1 MNVHSIKA
9 ATNRTVRGRPRT
21 DDKRRLILDAALRV
35 FAERGYHGTAVPEVA
50 QAAKV
55 STGTLYHYFE
65 SKELLVN
72 EVYRDAKTRL
82 RSTLLDELPRLD
94 PYQLDQGKAWFTALW
109 NRLGAFAQAEPD
121 AFRFLEMQD
130 HTPYLDNQSKQLEL
144 SVLAPLWL
152 EGKRLTDRA
161 AGTGD
166 APPVDVAIAL
176 LWGAFVGLIKASRLG
191 YLTLDERSLARAG
204 AACWRMIAPQ
214 LPRAA
219 TDHGA
224 KTGADEAV
232 ERTEGTRGSKPVAVE
247 RPSRARTVD
256 RIAREEKTIGEHAAA
271 ARSGRGSQPVV
282 AEQRGTARGSKPT
295 AVEHDPTRGSKLAA
309 GEPPAGTSTVDRLA
323 DRSARGSRNAA
334 RIADRSSRSR
344 TKVPRSPR
352 TRKG

>member
-9 ATNRTVRGRPRT
+9 ATNRTVRGRPRV

-50 QAAKV
+50 QTAKV

-82 RSTLLDELPRLD
+82 RATLLHELPRLD
-94 PYQLDQGKAWFTALW
+94 PYQLDQGRAWFTALW

-130 HTPYLDNQSKQLEL
+130 HTPYLDNESKQLEL

-161 AGTGD
+161 AGAGD

-219 TDHGA
+219 TESAA
-224 KTGADEAV
+224 KTNAGEAV
-232 ERTEGTRGSKPVAVE
+232 RSAST
-247 RPSRARTVD
+247 
-256 RIAREEKTIGEHAAA
+256 RIAE
-271 ARSGRGSQPVV
+271 
-282 AEQRGTARGSKPT
+282 
-295 AVEHDPTRGSKLAA
+295 
-309 GEPPAGTSTVDRLA
+309 
-323 DRSARGSRNAA
+323 
-334 RIADRSSRSR
+334 RSSRSR

>member
-9 ATNRTVRGRPRT
+9 ATTRTVRGRPRT

-94 PYQLDQGKAWFTALW
+94 PYQLDQGRAWFTALW

-219 TDHGA
+219 DDRENTTGE
-224 KTGADEAV
+224 GAD
-232 ERTEGTRGSKPVAVE
+232 
-247 RPSRARTVD
+247 
-256 RIAREEKTIGEHAAA
+256 
-271 ARSGRGSQPVV
+271 RS
-282 AEQRGTARGSKPT
+282 AEQRGAARGSKPT
-295 AVEHDPTRGSKLAA
+295 AVEHGPTRGSKPGA
-309 GEPPAGTSTVDRLA
+309 GEPPASTVDRIVT
-323 DRSARGSRNAA
+323 DRSPRGSKPIAVERPTAA
-334 RIADRSSRSR
+334 RMVEHIAVERGPTRGSKPAPHDRPAGARTVDRIDRPSRSG

>member
-9 ATNRTVRGRPRT
+9 DSKRTPRGRPLV
-21 DDKRRLILDAALRV
+21 DDKRRRILDAALRV

-50 QAAKV
+50 HAAKV

-82 RSTLLDELPRLD
+82 RSTLLDALPKLD
-94 PYQLDQGKAWFTALW
+94 PYQLDHGRAWFTTLW

-130 HTPYLDNQSKQLEL
+130 HTPYLDNESKKLEL

-161 AGTGD
+161 TAELAERAGSD
-166 APPVDVAIAL
+166 VPPVDVAIAL

-191 YLTLDERSLARAG
+191 YLELDERSLARAG

-214 LPRAA
+214 MPHA
-219 TDHGA
+219 TDAVRA
-224 KTGADEAV
+224 K
-232 ERTEGTRGSKPVAVE
+232 
-247 RPSRARTVD
+247 
-256 RIAREEKTIGEHAAA
+256 
-271 ARSGRGSQPVV
+271 
-282 AEQRGTARGSKPT
+282 
-295 AVEHDPTRGSKLAA
+295 
-309 GEPPAGTSTVDRLA
+309 
-323 DRSARGSRNAA
+323 
-334 RIADRSSRSR
+334 SS
-344 TKVPRSPR
+344 RSPR

>member
-1 MNVHSIKA
+1 M
-9 ATNRTVRGRPRT
+9 RGRPLV
-21 DDKRRLILDAALRV
+21 DDKRRRILDAALRV

-82 RSTLLDELPRLD
+82 RSSLLDALPKLD
-94 PYQLDQGKAWFTALW
+94 PYQMDHGRAWFTALW
-109 NRLGAFAQAEPD
+109 NRLGAFAQAEPE

-130 HTPYLDNQSKQLEL
+130 HTPYLDAESKQLEL

-152 EGKRLTDRA
+152 EGKRLTGLGGADV
-161 AGTGD
+161 
-166 APPVDVAIAL
+166 PPVDVAIAL

-214 LPRAA
+214 LPRA
-219 TDHGA
+219 TEA
-224 KTGADEAV
+224 K
-232 ERTEGTRGSKPVAVE
+232 
-247 RPSRARTVD
+247 
-256 RIAREEKTIGEHAAA
+256 
-271 ARSGRGSQPVV
+271 
-282 AEQRGTARGSKPT
+282 
-295 AVEHDPTRGSKLAA
+295 
-309 GEPPAGTSTVDRLA
+309 
-323 DRSARGSRNAA
+323 
-334 RIADRSSRSR
+334 SS
-344 TKVPRSPR
+344 RSPR

>member
-1 MNVHSIKA
+1 MNVHSVKA
-9 ATNRTVRGRPRT
+9 AATRTVRGRPRV

-82 RSTLLDELPRLD
+82 RTTLLHALPKLD
-94 PYQLDQGKAWFTALW
+94 PYQMDQGRAWFTALW
-109 NRLGAFAQAEPD
+109 TRLGAFAQAEPD

-130 HTPYLDNQSKQLEL
+130 HTPYLDHESKQLEL

-152 EGKRLTDRA
+152 EGKRLTDRT
-161 AGTGD
+161 AGESD

-214 LPRAA
+214 LPRAS
-219 TDHGA
+219 G
-224 KTGADEAV
+224 
-232 ERTEGTRGSKPVAVE
+232 
-247 RPSRARTVD
+247 SRARLDDNVLTVGSTSTELEGIGD
-256 RIAREEKTIGEHAAA
+256 GAPTRTTDRNPTRIAT
-271 ARSGRGSQPVV
+271 
-282 AEQRGTARGSKPT
+282 
-295 AVEHDPTRGSKLAA
+295 TR
-309 GEPPAGTSTVDRLA
+309 
-323 DRSARGSRNAA
+323 N
-334 RIADRSSRSR
+334 DRSSRSR
-344 TKVPRSPR
+344 PKVPRSPR

>member
-1 MNVHSIKA
+1 MNVHSIKTA
-9 ATNRTVRGRPRT
+9 ANRTTRGRPRV

-82 RSTLLDELPRLD
+82 RATLLHELPRLD
-94 PYQLDQGKAWFTALW
+94 PYQLDQGRAWFTALW

-219 TDHGA
+219 NDRGA
-224 KTGADEAV
+224 GTGADEVVGTARRTKPAV
-232 ERTEGTRGSKPVAVE
+232 EHGTVRGSPAAASSQAADE
-247 RPSRARTVD
+247 RPAVARTSD
-256 RIAREEKTIGEHAAA
+256 RIA
-271 ARSGRGSQPVV
+271 
-282 AEQRGTARGSKPT
+282 
-295 AVEHDPTRGSKLAA
+295 
-309 GEPPAGTSTVDRLA
+309 
-323 DRSARGSRNAA
+323 DRSSRS